1 MKFQKTE
8 CQAMELC
15 GTGPEVKYDPRRKP
29 IYLLSRK
36 PKEKRSAKKR
46 LYAQVKHV
54 SSGSF
59 SYSGRKAE
67 TFAEIARSSTP

>member
-15 GTGPEVKYDPRRKP
+15 GTGPEEKYDPRRKP

-36 PKEKRSAKKR
+36 PNQKKKDQQKRD
-46 LYAQVKHV
+46 
-54 SSGSF
+54 
-59 SYSGRKAE
+59 
-67 TFAEIARSSTP
+67 STHK